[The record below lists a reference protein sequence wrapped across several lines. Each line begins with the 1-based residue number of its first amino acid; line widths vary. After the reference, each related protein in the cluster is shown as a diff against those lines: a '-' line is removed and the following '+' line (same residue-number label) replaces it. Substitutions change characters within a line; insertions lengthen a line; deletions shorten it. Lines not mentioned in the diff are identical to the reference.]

1 MEGGGGGDEAVVVAA
16 DKVLLM
22 LLMLMLMLERLVLK
36 LMEGR
41 GRRGESLQAGA
52 DGMLLECLVLLLR
65 PQQVRRYLVVLHQGE
80 RRGRRGRRLLVLML
94 QGGRPRRWSRPR
106 GHYADHLRLV
116 VPANARAWRNHG
128 TVAGKVDR
136 RCGHCGRPPLGA
148 ASRAAAGSSQLLDP
162 LDPQEKSFLVP
173 QLEDS
178 DVLQVFHRYAAYGLL
193 QGSVS
198 LLVEERPVLR
208 QPQQVQP
215 LLQGSLPIK
224 SNNES

>member
-16 DKVLLM
+16 DKVLLLM
-22 LLMLMLMLERLVLK
+22 LLMLMLMQKRLVLK

-80 RRGRRGRRLLVLML
+80 RRGRRGRRLLMLL

-116 VPANARAWRNHG
+116 VPANARARWNSG

-136 RCGHCGRPPLGA
+136 RGGHCGRPPLRA
-148 ASRAAAGSSQLLDP
+148 AAAGSSQLLDP
-162 LDPQEKSFLVP
+162 LDPQEESLLVP
-173 QLEDS
+173 QLEYS
-178 DVLQVFHRYAAYGLL
+178 DVLQVLHRYAAHRLL

-198 LLVEERPVLR
+198 LLVEERPVLG

-215 LLQGSLPIK
+215 LLQGSLPRK
-224 SNNES
+224 SYNET